1 MEHVKTTVEKTYA
14 RWEKELEENY
24 TDTVAMR
31 RHLHQHPEP
40 SFEEKETAAYI
51 VSKLRS
57 YGITDIQENVGNGY
71 GIVAK
76 VVGAHPGP
84 TIAFRADFDALRIQ
98 EENDVP
104 YKSQNAGV
112 MHACGHDSHTAT
124 LLSVAKVLANKAE
137 DLHGNLVLIH
147 QNAEEVLPGG
157 AKSMVEAGVMAGVM
171 HAPLTGI
178 FLIAELTGGYQLFMP
193 LMIVCICS
201 FLTISVFESHSI
213 YALRLAREGK
223 LLTHHTDRSA
233 LTLMSM
239 QSVIEKDYHPISPDL
254 PMGKLVAEISRSN
267 NNFLPVLD
275 DAGILVGVI
284 DITKIRHIIFR
295 TEFYRRFTVSQLMQE
310 PDAVIGENDPMDEI
324 MAKFDKTDAAQLPV
338 VDINRRLIGYISR
351 TRMYTM
357 YRKIVADLST
367 E

>member
-1 MEHVKTTVEKTYA
+1 MSQSRILPFRHG
-14 RWEKELEENY
+14 WC
-24 TDTVAMR
+24 DGR
-31 RHLHQHPEP
+31 R
-40 SFEEKETAAYI
+40 
-51 VSKLRS
+51 
-57 YGITDIQENVGNGY
+57 
-71 GIVAK
+71 
-76 VVGAHPGP
+76 
-84 TIAFRADFDALRIQ
+84 DA
-98 EENDVP
+98 
-104 YKSQNAGV
+104 
-112 MHACGHDSHTAT
+112 C
-124 LLSVAKVLANKAE
+124 
-137 DLHGNLVLIH
+137 
-147 QNAEEVLPGG
+147 
-157 AKSMVEAGVMAGVM
+157 
-171 HAPLTGI
+171 PLTGI

-275 DAGILVGVI
+275 DAGTLVGII

-295 TEFYRRFTVSQLMQE
+295 TEFYRRFTVRQLMQE